1 MGPRSRPRAYDEAE
15 RANAEIVGERAL
27 RDWDEVATV
36 DADAYVR
43 WVETG
48 EGEDPCPDF
57 SE

>member
-1 MGPRSRPRAYDEAE
+1 MGPRSRRSETDAAVQ
-15 RANAEIVGERAL
+15 ANAEIVGAAAL
-27 RDWDEVATV
+27 NEWDRVATV
-36 DADAYVR
+36 DADAYIR